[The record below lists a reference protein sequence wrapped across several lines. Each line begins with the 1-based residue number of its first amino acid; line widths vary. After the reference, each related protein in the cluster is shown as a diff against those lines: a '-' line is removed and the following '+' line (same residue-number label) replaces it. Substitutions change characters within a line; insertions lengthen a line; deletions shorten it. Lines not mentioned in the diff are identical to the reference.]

1 VGGGE
6 EERDGGGRA
15 RSPPQ
20 VFWFL
25 VWCGLGRP
33 RVQHN
38 WLRFWTPPRSAIYL
52 ALLILLDFT
61 DLASSNWL
69 IWILL

>member
-52 ALLILLDFT
+52 ILLDFT